1 MITATISAGLFKP
14 IHWMSELRIVVGSG
28 PNAVAAAHA
37 LLQRGF
43 EVTML
48 DVGRMV
54 EPDIAEVVARMAR
67 QEPAQWRAQDKA
79 IVQRL
84 GFGEDAAVNPK
95 RTFGSAFAYS
105 LDGGIDTPSGMRL
118 YGSEAFGGLS
128 NVWGCALLRA
138 RASELSGWPAEVT
151 HDVLPAYADIEE
163 LVRATLGP
171 ELFAPTPNGTHLKIS
186 PGARTVMRRHRRSA
200 AAMEASNLYNPIDL
214 YPTPLAISPACKACN
229 ACMYGCVYG
238 YTYNSRQTIE
248 GVFAH
253 NPRFRYIGGTS
264 VQEFRETE
272 SGIEIQALNQ
282 RTNRIEIFHA
292 KQLFLAAGLMGTL
305 RILWSSNPEIART
318 LEVPDAATC
327 IIPGFLPSPSAGFDP
342 YHHGQ
347 SHLSVDFQLP
357 PFEQKPAHFQLYF
370 NNPAVLDGLQS
381 RLPFLKIAPLRAL
394 VAFANRYLVFGQ
406 GYLHS
411 DFCHTLA
418 LEYGRDGRITVSVK
432 QNPDAARYIEVAL
445 TNFVRDMR
453 RLGLVFLQRFAEV
466 TPFGG
471 SKTAGAL
478 PHANL
483 ATPTTSDPLGRPFG
497 AKNVFVVDA
506 TVLGAVP
513 GRNLTLTTM
522 ANAYRIGQRA

>member
-1 MITATISAGLFKP
+1 
-14 IHWMSELRIVVGSG
+14 MSELRIVVGSG
-28 PNAVAAAHA
+28 PNAVAVAHA
-37 LLQRGF
+37 LLVRGF

-48 DVGRMV
+48 DVGRTV

-67 QEPAQWRAQDKA
+67 QEPAEWRADDKA
-79 IVQRL
+79 IVHRL
-84 GFGEDAAVNPK
+84 GFGEEAAINPK

-105 LDGGIDTPSGMRL
+105 LDPGIDAPSGMRL

-138 RASELSGWPAEVT
+138 RVSELSRWPAEVAR
-151 HDVLPAYADIEE
+151 DVLPAYADIEE
-163 LVRATLGP
+163 LVRRTSGP
-171 ELFAPTPNGTHLKIS
+171 ELFSPTPEGTHLKIS
-186 PGARTVMRRHRRSA
+186 PGARTVMRRFRHRA
-200 AAMEASNLYNPIDL
+200 TEMDANNVYHPMDV
-214 YPTPLAISPACKACN
+214 YPTPLAISAACKACN

-248 GVFAH
+248 GVFAD
-253 NPRFRYIGGTS
+253 NPRFRYVGGTS

-282 RTNRIEIFHA
+282 GTDRTEIFRA
-292 KQLFLAAGLMGTL
+292 EQLFLAAGLMSTL
-305 RILWSSNPEIART
+305 RILWRSNSEVART
-318 LEVPDAATC
+318 LEAQDSTTC

-342 YHHGQ
+342 HHHGQ
-347 SHLSVDFQLP
+347 SHLSADLQLP

-370 NNPAVLDGLQS
+370 NNPAVPDGLES
-381 RLPFLKIAPLRAL
+381 RFPLLKRAPMHAL
-394 VAFANRYLVFGQ
+394 VRLANRYLVFGQ

-411 DFCHTLA
+411 DFCHKLA
-418 LEYGRDGRITVSVK
+418 MEYGRDGRIKVSVK
-432 QNPDAARYIEVAL
+432 HNPDTARYLEVAL

-453 RLGLVFLQRFAEV
+453 RLGIVFLKRFADV

-478 PHANL
+478 PHADS
-483 ATPTTSDPLGRPFG
+483 ASPTTSDSLGRPPG

-506 TVLGAVP
+506 TVLGASL
-513 GRNLTLTTM
+513 GRNLTMTTM